1 MSSYLTERLCA
12 LSVAHTAAEL
22 DAVLATNPSYY
33 NSFMDGIYDKLQSN
47 RTALERLTEQQK
59 QAATAK
65 VAALLAEATKLA
77 REHAIPL
84 VLNSSDETEV
94 DSSWEESQSWNSSNC
109 N

>member
-12 LSVAHTAAEL
+12 LSVAYTAAEL
-22 DAVLATNPSYY
+22 DAVYATNPSYY

-47 RTALERLTEQQK
+47 RTALERLSEQQK
-59 QAATAK
+59 QAAATK
-65 VAALLAEATKLA
+65 VAALLAEATTLA
-77 REHAIPL
+77 REHNIPL
-84 VLNSSDETEV
+84 VLNSDEAEV